1 MVWLGVLCGEDSQGP
16 SGLGGLEARH
26 GCFQAMV
33 GALATEWQKKSN
45 VRLQLVYRSA
55 HLRRGLGKHWS
66 VKHARNAHCVCFQ
79 RGQCARVSVAT
90 LASVWTDGSPVPRAQ
105 TPSRVAAQVP
115 RYPWTIRLF
124 TICYMM
130 KMHGAQ
136 RSWTDTA
143 GWQLVSWT
151 ASGLTGGP
159 APKQPRHSIT
169 SVLRPG
175 RLDRYALQPVS
186 EWVSWP
192 QQHSVQ

>member
-79 RGQCARVSVAT
+79 HGQRVRAYQLQRWRAFGQMDLLCPEHNPPRDCAGT
-90 LASVWTDGSPVPRAQ
+90 
-105 TPSRVAAQVP
+105 
-115 RYPWTIRLF
+115 YPWTMRFF

-130 KMHGAQ
+130 KMYAVQ
-136 RSWTDTA
+136 RGWTDTA

-151 ASGLTGGP
+151 IGRLTGGP